1 MTVYN
6 LCRIEFGSILSAEN
20 NESKLQNSLIQI
32 NIENILLAVMDV
44 NQYMLLISL
53 VSLLKHN
60 NMIEENKYCGEVI
73 KNTLLK
79 NL

>member
-1 MTVYN
+1 MKANSRTVLY
-6 LCRIEFGSILSAEN
+6 
-20 NESKLQNSLIQI
+20 KT
-32 NIENILLAVMDV
+32 NIGNILLAVMDV

-60 NMIEENKYCGEVI
+60 NMIEENKYCDEVI
-73 KNTLLK
+73 KNTLTK

>member
-1 MTVYN
+1 
-6 LCRIEFGSILSAEN
+6 
-20 NESKLQNSLIQI
+20 
-32 NIENILLAVMDV
+32 MDV

-73 KNTLLK
+73 KNTLTK

>member
-6 LCRIEFGSILSAEN
+6 LCRIEFESILSAEN

-60 NMIEENKYCGEVI
+60 NMIEENKYCDEVI
-73 KNTLLK
+73 KNTLTK